1 MRNKVVLG
9 DCIEEL
15 KKLDSNSVD
24 LIVADP
30 PYFKVIGEKWDYQW
44 RTEKEYVDWSLKW
57 FSEASRV
64 LRLGGTFYC
73 FGYFRTLA

>member
-1 MRNKVVLG
+1 MKNKVVLG

-30 PYFKVIGEKWDYQW
+30 PYFRV
-44 RTEKEYVDWSLKW
+44 RFYVHL
-57 FSEASRV
+57 
-64 LRLGGTFYC
+64 L
-73 FGYFRTLA
+73 